1 MSALGQKRTLE
12 LSRGMSAL
20 CQKQTHAPQ
29 QKRGY
34 SITSSARA
42 SSEGGTV
49 RPSILDHLSGDQLFD
64 PRPIFEAVTPG
75 IIEVGRWV
83 VRDRTEAWPRLDALE
98 PILKVRPTFPH
109 SGESEPVDPLDV
121 RRDLDV
127 GKGEHVRRQPFRPA
141 SLRFD
146 LAKGLI
152 KYLDVIQK

>member
-1 MSALGQKRTLE
+1 MSALPPKAEIGTQPSDVHFVPKADI
-12 LSRGMSAL
+12 GVV
-20 CQKQTHAPQ
+20 
-29 QKRGY
+29 Y

-98 PILKVRPTFPH
+98 PILKARPTFPH

-127 GKGEHVRRQPFRPA
+127 GQGEHIRCQPFR
-141 SLRFD
+141 
-146 LAKGLI
+146 LA
-152 KYLDVIQK
+152 